1 MEKTV
6 VFLPLIIFG
15 GFFALMV
22 VGFFFLVLK
31 LVKKGKDSEWKGK
44 LVEKKYV
51 EGEDFDSGD
60 KKDYYT
66 LIFET
71 GEGKRIK
78 VGTDRGTYD
87 EYKVDDQAE
96 KVKGEFR
103 PRKL

>member
-15 GFFALMV
+15 GFFALMI
-22 VGFFFLVLK
+22 VGFLALVLK
-31 LVKKGKDSEWKGK
+31 LVKKGKDSAWKGK

-71 GEGKRIK
+71 SEGKRIK

-87 EYKVDDQAE
+87 EYKVGDQAE